1 MPRKRERPSSI
12 DRLLPSLQELIGRL
26 RREGRTIDEI
36 RSKLMELDVDVSRS
50 ALGRHVKSL
59 ADVQRRMRDSREIA
73 NALVSQFGDQP
84 DNKLAQANI
93 ELMHSVVMQT
103 LTHVE
108 EDDDGNIKPLMLDPK
123 EAMFLASAL
132 SSLSSA
138 AKSTDDRLEK
148 AEKRAAAKATQEAAD
163 RAVTAA
169 RAQGLS
175 KDGVSAIRQ
184 AITTAVLGA

>member
-1 MPRKRERPSSI
+1 MPRKRDTPSSI
-12 DRLLPSLQELIGRL
+12 DRLLPSIQELIGRL

-36 RSKLMELDVDVSRS
+36 RAKLMELDVDVSRS

-73 NALVSQFGDQP
+73 NALVNQFGDQP

-103 LTHVE
+103 LTHME
-108 EDDDGNIKPLMLDPK
+108 EDEDGNVRPLMLDPK

-132 SSLSSA
+132 SSLSTA

-148 AEKRAAAKATQEAAD
+148 AEKRAAMKATAEAAQK
-163 RAVTAA
+163 AVTAA

-175 KDGVSAIRQ
+175 ADGVAAIRH
-184 AITTAVLGA
+184 AVLGA

>member
-1 MPRKRERPSSI
+1 MPRKRDKPSSI

-26 RREGRTIDEI
+26 RREGRSIDEI
-36 RSKLMELDVDVSRS
+36 RAKLMELDVDISRS

-73 NALVSQFGDQP
+73 NALVNQFGDQP
-84 DNKLAQANI
+84 DSKLAQANI

-108 EDDDGNIKPLMLDPK
+108 EDEDGNPKALILDPK

-138 AKSTDDRLEK
+138 SKSTDDRLEK
-148 AEKRAAAKATQEAAD
+148 AEKRAAAKATAEAAAK
-163 RAVTAA
+163 AVTAA
-169 RAQGLS
+169 RAA
-175 KDGVSAIRQ
+175 GVSKEGIAAIRE
-184 AITTAVLGA
+184 AITTAVLGE

>member
-1 MPRKRERPSSI
+1 MPRKRDTPSSI
-12 DRLLPSLQELIGRL
+12 DRLLPSIQELIGRL

-36 RSKLMELDVDVSRS
+36 RAKLMELDVDVSRS

-73 NALVSQFGDQP
+73 NALVNQFGDQP

-103 LTHVE
+103 LTHME
-108 EDDDGNIKPLMLDPK
+108 EDEDGNVRPLMLDPK

-132 SSLSSA
+132 SSLSTA

-148 AEKRAAAKATQEAAD
+148 AEKRAAAKATAEAAQK
-163 RAVTAA
+163 AVTAA

-175 KDGVSAIRQ
+175 ADGVKAIRH
-184 AITTAVLGA
+184 AVLGA

>member
-1 MPRKRERPSSI
+1 MPRKRDKASSI

-36 RSKLMELDVDVSRS
+36 RAKLMELDVDVSRS
-50 ALGRHVKSL
+50 ALGRHVKNM

-73 NALVSQFGDQP
+73 HALVNQFGDQP

-103 LTHVE
+103 LTHAE
-108 EDDDGNIKPLMLDPK
+108 EDEEGNLKPILFSPE
-123 EAMFLASAL
+123 EAMFLARAL
-132 SSLSSA
+132 QSLSGA
-138 AKSTDDRLEK
+138 AKTTDDRLEK
-148 AEKRAAAKATQEAAD
+148 AEKRAAARATAEAAEK
-163 RAVTAA
+163 AVNAA

-175 KDGVSAIRQ
+175 KDGVAAIRH
-184 AITTAVLGA
+184 AVLGA

>member
-1 MPRKRERPSSI
+1 M
-12 DRLLPSLQELIGRL
+12 
-26 RREGRTIDEI
+26 
-36 RSKLMELDVDVSRS
+36 SRS

-73 NALVSQFGDQP
+73 NALVNQFGDQP

-103 LTHVE
+103 LTHME
-108 EDDDGNIKPLMLDPK
+108 EDEDGNVRPLMLDPK

-132 SSLSSA
+132 SSLSTA

-148 AEKRAAAKATQEAAD
+148 AEKRAATKATAEAAQK
-163 RAVTAA
+163 AVTAA
-169 RAQGLS
+169 RAHGLS
-175 KDGVSAIRQ
+175 ADGVAAIRH
-184 AITTAVLGA
+184 AVLGA

>member
-1 MPRKRERPSSI
+1 MPPKRDKPSSI
-12 DRLLPSLQELIGRL
+12 DRLQPSLQELIGRL

-36 RSKLMELDVDVSRS
+36 RAKLMELDVDVSRS

-59 ADVQRRMRDSREIA
+59 ADVQRRMRGSREIA
-73 NALVSQFGDQP
+73 NALVTQFGDQP

-108 EDDDGNIKPLMLDPK
+108 EDEDGNARPLVLEPK
-123 EAMFLASAL
+123 DAMFLASAL

-148 AEKRAAAKATQEAAD
+148 AEKRAAAKATLAA
-163 RAVTAA
+163 AENATKAA

-175 KDGVSAIRQ
+175 TDGVAAIRH
-184 AITTAVLGA
+184 AVLGA